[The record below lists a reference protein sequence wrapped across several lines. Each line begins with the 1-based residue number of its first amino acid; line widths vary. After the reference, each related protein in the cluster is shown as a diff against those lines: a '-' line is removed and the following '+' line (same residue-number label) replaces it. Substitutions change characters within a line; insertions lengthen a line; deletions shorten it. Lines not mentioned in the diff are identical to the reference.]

1 MYPVIFKLGP
11 FVVYTYGLALT
22 VAVIIATFLIW
33 RRARKLGYN
42 EENLIDMTLFSLFTA
57 LVFSRLVYVASHF
70 GDFGWEFLKIVLITY
85 FPGLD
90 GAAAFA
96 GGLLGF
102 LLYATYKRW
111 NKVRIFDCIVKG
123 LSLAIF
129 VVMIGAFFSG
139 SYIGTPS
146 QQPWAVVLPGYSEPR
161 HPIAL
166 YYAIVSLFTYI
177 LLVVLD
183 RTQKPDGIL
192 SSAFFILF
200 GIAFIVFEWYTEG
213 GAKIM
218 SIQLTQ
224 FIGLASILLGSYLL
238 YNTLQKVKKS
248 TTLYSRDGGHS

>member
-1 MYPVIFKLGP
+1 M
-11 FVVYTYGLALT
+11 VYTYGLALT
-22 VAVIIATFLIW
+22 VAVIVATFLIW

-57 LVFSRLVYVASHF
+57 LVLSRLVYVASHF

-90 GAAAFA
+90 GPAAFV

-102 LLYATYKRW
+102 LGYAFYKKW
-111 NKVRIFDCIVKG
+111 NRVRIFDCITKG

-129 VVMIGAFFSG
+129 IVMIGAFFSA

-146 QQPWAVVLPGYSEPR
+146 GQPWAVVLPGFPEPR

-166 YYAIVSLFTYI
+166 YYALVSIFVYA

-183 RTQKPDGIL
+183 RTQKPDGVL
-192 SSAFFILF
+192 SSAFFILY

-218 SIQLTQ
+218 SIHLTQ
-224 FIGLASILLGSYLL
+224 FIGFISILLGSYLL
-238 YNTLQKVKKS
+238 YDTLQKIKKS
-248 TTLYSRDGGHS
+248 TTMYSRDGGIS